1 MDINYKKK
9 KHKVFYAY
17 LFALLCLAFI
27 PIRSNAQTI
36 SNLQLMDWEGNPF
49 PFESYFGW
57 AHRQILP
64 GDTVIIT
71 ADISGIPSVGT
82 NFLVRFNGEGD
93 FITPLQ
99 VIPDYAGGELFIK
112 FLMPVNIPY
121 LWNTYW
127 HNFRVYAVN
136 GSQLVAGIDGVD
148 EYLAEYGNVTVTG
161 GERQWWGRYNFDGNG
176 PRSIKSDK
184 FNIHTTVGASLE
196 FALMRLSEQVPPA
209 NGFNLVLEYST
220 NSTAWSRIGDTIKLG
235 GANAQDLKFNQ
246 WTYFN
251 FTGAQLTG
259 IVSANT
265 EFRIRQTSSDNGAEL
280 HSWALE
286 DFYLYVPDGNSN
298 EITSAE
304 VLPGGEWVKVQ
315 RPSVSLNLLSDSDSL
330 YPGFQSRFAI
340 TQAGLFPSGT
350 TYHLISGSDTL
361 RNFISLQNFN
371 LFIPWYSGSRTF
383 ILSANPNVDG
393 VSTVQSSVTR
403 TINGVYTDITSHVHN
418 FTDSNID
425 YNMPGKEISVN
436 YNIFN
441 PGNPIVDVTDPDQL
455 GANGIINTQNSPA
468 NVVLQIWHDNSNQW
482 ITIRSQALTN
492 TVIRAGSGAIVGT
505 IPPQLAAYES
515 NPVIRVIVENYNE
528 TFAWNY
534 WDVRMVHPTVSLE
547 KIDPYLFG
555 QTVDI
560 QYSTFEF
567 NSAATDIHFALVLE
581 QGSVRHVLTESN
593 QKGEA
598 TFTGVTMPT
607 ADELETAGFTL
618 NGSGDFN
625 GQLRIYAYDKSKNPN
640 ELLVETIFSNPQ
652 WLEISSNKFYITR
665 GQNLTNQPSPVV
677 LSFDYE
683 AFISVVTTAT
693 LPQLQVS
700 TDNGVTYTTV
710 KVEDSPYADYDRL
723 PSSIGWSN
731 FRYEIPASYLTA
743 NTHFRWFQE
752 VSEVGNWAV
761 GNVQILSGESNLVDF
776 YVNYIPVTRTIFIG
790 NDNTDP
796 YGDYDNIDGYS
807 WELVDNDNDD
817 NLDPVAVVGQLA
829 EYRWNMSLDGD
840 GNPTH
845 VVWPAGT
852 KFQFT
857 MNITDP
863 ETGDDYIFATTTDTG
878 AFTFILPDFVTTGE
892 YDVYADARIED
903 GDGTL
908 IHNNGTVY
916 QTSIFVLNET
926 TPDHLHLT
934 FLGITPEDDNDEYH
948 FGQQITI
955 KYDQYGPWPVDVK
968 LLPVLRLMDGGNVL
982 ERHTLTVDAAASTP
996 GNLVVTLPSFVKK
1009 QNSSDEFKIQMY
1021 AHTGENIILA
1031 DYELELTDEQM
1042 DVINGRSGGSGNWYD
1057 FYDEGK
1063 RQLITKALDLS
1074 GLDAATAEL
1083 TFSYEASSI
1092 TENPAT
1098 LPRLSVSVDGGA
1110 TFTPLANEL
1119 SAFGAMGYLPSNG
1132 WYSVSIPLE
1141 AAYLTAATHFKW
1153 EQGINRDDW
1162 ADEWYLWDIYI
1173 KSGISNVFSNY
1184 GATDFPKTVNMVV
1197 PSIAVDYVFEI
1208 TRDADGFE
1216 PVIYPGNA
1224 VAFTWGLTTDVD
1236 GNVIG
1241 KEFPAGSQFEYF
1253 IQGYPTWSDYYPVE
1267 FTLVDAA
1274 TNAYTMTLPEDIK
1287 RDDYSLVASVS
1298 VDGIY
1303 FEEHTWIGSLKVYNH
1318 LVVTVYNEEAPVLF
1332 AGNNA
1337 SFTAQL
1343 ESALPGN
1350 TFDNVYFNLILRDN
1364 SGNDW
1369 LLAVNQGLANNF
1381 DVALP
1386 PFVNGN
1392 RNFRVEA
1399 SLNAPMGVVGSI
1411 LESAGSINYLDVTNN
1426 WISDGEGSRSFV
1438 TTDPAKVDMLDANYI
1453 SFQLKISE
1461 SIANLTEDQKLVFEY
1476 SVNEGFTYT
1485 TLATYPDARFNDA
1498 QYFENQD
1505 LTDWFNE
1512 TIELPAAANTE
1523 NTMLRWRIEENK
1535 AGNDVEIRDIELKP
1549 YPADYIAAPFI
1560 SMNRNVNIVEQRVD
1574 ITTTNDASYCN
1585 EDVIEFAYNIRGKF
1599 GANTKLTLKD
1609 DNGDDLAVFEGI
1621 TEGSGT
1627 IQVELDG
1634 NLSGSAVQFRIVAED
1649 KTVADYNY
1657 TVWGEYTDYGVEIIA
1672 QVDQNSNLNA
1682 DGTTCATAERVL
1694 TISDAQT
1701 NFVYQLRDVFTQAL
1715 IGNEVVVNL
1724 EDEDLMDADTYPYF
1738 DGANLMISL
1747 GQISDKVTVEA
1758 VVTPQSKNRDKAC
1771 DVKVINN
1778 RATFESRPEY
1788 SLHFYDDNTGAIVP
1802 YAGSEIKICSN
1813 WDYELVMGYYNSNG
1827 SFVSTSA
1834 DWYRDDMTMPLGNN
1848 SWFGDYV
1855 ISGNYFAVVNDGDC
1869 GIYQSALANV
1879 NVVQKPEQPSIAAV
1893 GSANV
1898 CDGETVTLNGT
1909 EGFNYYQWTLD
1920 GWIQMGGNSSTLVT
1934 DWSGSYQLRVSNE
1947 PFNNTSCASN
1957 YSAPVTVSI
1966 TELNNVWFDENEL
1979 TLCPSGDNTATVVLY
1994 DLQHGVTYQLI
2005 NLSTG
2010 LPFGQTFSSTGYSW
2024 MPTAITTPALTGNEY
2039 GVMATHDANGCS
2051 KMLGARLVVNTLP
2064 QYHTLIQRDGVY
2076 ELALDQNG
2084 NPTTFTGCEG
2094 DMTLGLGEANGTIAP
2109 WWSDVKWYKDGM
2121 FIGEGT
2127 TRAATESGVYSAV
2140 YTNDNTNNDVCQYSS
2155 VATTLVIGAKPA
2167 RPVVTPSGALEFC
2180 EGSSDLILT
2189 APTAASYRWTRNHS
2203 TISNVSSSDNTLSV
2217 TTTGDYRVTVADAI
2231 GCESEPSIAISATVH
2246 QLPKMEDFNVLSP
2259 VLCEANIAQVQI
2271 PNAEYDVM
2279 YQLFNVVTGENTGA
2293 ARMGVN
2299 NLVISSDELT
2309 ENGTFGIR
2317 AYRLNADA
2325 CDVTFAETFKVKV
2338 YNLEVEASG
2347 NMLIASVA
2355 DASSYQWYRNGI
2367 AINRGNQRTL
2377 LIYDNAS
2384 YSVKV
2389 VTADG
2394 CTLDSSVGGGK
2405 DGEERPTN
2413 TTTLDVY
2420 PNPSST
2426 STTLLIAGAA
2436 SGDIRVRV
2444 VNPSG
2449 GVVYEQVIN
2458 KQTAEVKHEIPVYQ
2472 LTPGVYVIQA
2482 VGQNYIETKQFIKF

>member
-1 MDINYKKK
+1 MK

-17 LFALLCLAFI
+17 LFALLCLAFV
-27 PIRSNAQTI
+27 PIKTSAQFVGNFTGNFGYENTAGV
-36 SNLQLMDWEGNPF
+36 NLFDGTFVQVF
-49 PFESYFGW
+49 S
-57 AHRQILP
+57 
-64 GDTVIIT
+64 GDTVIIIAEISDA
-71 ADISGIPSVGT
+71 ADFPANPTFRVQLLNDGRFLNAEWLNQAVWDVDNEVALQVVIPRDSKFWNNGDGTPYFRIYAINGTSFDEGEASINRSYLTNQNFFTQVGGVYNGTTRIDFNGDLSRSVTTEPINFHNT
-82 NFLVRFNGEGD
+82 NNATLSLDLMRLTQVLPPAELDLVLEYTKNGSTWTKLKDIPLGGDDADALRFND
-93 FITPLQ
+93 WITISFDDNDANFVNSASAQTQYRVRQLGNP
-99 VIPDYAGGELFIK
+99 GGELFTWGIR
-112 FLMPVNIPY
+112 
-121 LWNTYW
+121 
-127 HNFRVYAVN
+127 NFVVYVE
-136 GSQLVAGIDGVD
+136 G
-148 EYLAEYGNVTVTG
+148 TG
-161 GERQWWGRYNFDGNG
+161 TNYK
-176 PRSIKSDK
+176 SI
-184 FNIHTTVGASLE
+184 
-196 FALMRLSEQVPPA
+196 
-209 NGFNLVLEYST
+209 ST
-220 NSTAWSRIGDTIKLG
+220 NNLFINRPVIDFEL
-235 GANAQDLKFNQ
+235 NA
-246 WTYFN
+246 
-251 FTGAQLTG
+251 
-259 IVSANT
+259 
-265 EFRIRQTSSDNGAEL
+265 
-280 HSWALE
+280 
-286 DFYLYVPDGNSN
+286 DFAPD
-298 EITSAE
+298 
-304 VLPGGEWVKVQ
+304 VL
-315 RPSVSLNLLSDSDSL
+315 DSL
-330 YPGFQSRFAI
+330 YPGRLTRFDFSREFGYFP
-340 TQAGLFPSGT
+340 AGTNYYVINGA
-350 TYHLISGSDTL
+350 DTL
-361 RNFISLQNFN
+361 RTLTSIQNFTMALPWRYNGGGVTFDLRAVEPEGESVSVVVN
-371 LFIPWYSGSRTF
+371 LNMLPVRTE
-383 ILSANPNVDG
+383 
-393 VSTVQSSVTR
+393 VTNH
-403 TINGVYTDITSHVHN
+403 TTD
-418 FTDSNID
+418 FTDSNVDWNI
-425 YNMPGKEISVN
+425 PGRSITAS
-436 YNIFN
+436 YIIHDD
-441 PGNPIVDVTDPDQL
+441 GAAVD
-455 GANGIINTQNSPA
+455 ANGIIRTGSPA
-468 NVVLQIWHDNSNQW
+468 ANVALQIWHSSGW
-482 ITIRSQALTN
+482 ITIKSQPLTN
-492 TVIRAGSGAIVGT
+492 GVIGLGT
-505 IPPQLAAYES
+505 GTIEGVIPPQMTAYNETT
-515 NPVIRVIVENYNE
+515 NIRVIVEEYN
-528 TFAWNY
+528 TTGFASNRT
-534 WDVRMVHPTVSLE
+534 VRMVHPTLSIEALPNFTYGE
-547 KIDPYLFG
+547 
-555 QTVDI
+555 TVDI
-560 QYSTFEF
+560 QYDAFPFDPGADS
-567 NSAATDIHFALVLE
+567 IYFAIALKNGNNTLVIA
-581 QGSVRHVLTESN
+581 ESN
-593 QKGEA
+593 ALGDTA
-598 TFTGVTMPT
+598 FNNVTLPT
-607 ADELETAGFTL
+607 ADELLAAGFISDVDDNFVGQLWAYAYYKTL
-618 NGSGDFN
+618 NPFN
-625 GQLRIYAYDKSKNPN
+625 
-640 ELLVETIFSNPQ
+640 LLLSSLVQSHAT
-652 WLEISSNKFYITR
+652 WLETSANRFYITR
-665 GQNLTNQPSPVV
+665 DFDLTNQPSPVV
-677 LSFDYE
+677 LKFDYSVTSN
-683 AFISVVTTAT
+683 ISHRNQLT
-693 LPQLQVS
+693 LPRLEVS
-700 TDNGVTYTTV
+700 TDNGLTYTTI
-710 KVEDSPYADYDRL
+710 KVENSAYADINRL
-723 PSSIGWSN
+723 PADIGLTT
-731 FRYEIPASYLTA
+731 FKVELAPAFLTSK
-743 NTHFRWFQE
+743 THFRWIRDVNETGTWSVSNVE
-752 VSEVGNWAV
+752 V
-761 GNVQILSGESNLVDF
+761 LSGNSNLVDF
-776 YVNYIPVTRTIFIG
+776 HVTYVPASQFRAINISHEATV
-790 NDNTDP
+790 DP
-796 YGDYDNIDGYS
+796 YADFTNINGYS
-807 WELVDNDNDD
+807 WEFYDD
-817 NLDPVAVVGQLA
+817 NIDTDLDPVAVVGQVA
-829 EYRWNMSLDGD
+829 DYKWNMELDID
-840 GNPTH
+840 GEPVH
-845 VVWPAGT
+845 VVWPTGT
-852 KFQFT
+852 IFQFT
-857 MNITDP
+857 MDVTDP
-863 ETGDDYIFATTTDTG
+863 ETGDDYILATTTDTG
-878 AFTFILPDFVTTGE
+878 AFNFTLPDFITTGF
-892 YDVYADARIED
+892 YSVYAQARIED

-908 IHNNGTVY
+908 LHSSATVY
-916 QTSIFVLNET
+916 QDQILVVNET

-955 KYDQYGPWPVDVK
+955 KYDQYGPWPADVK

-1031 DYELELTDEQM
+1031 DYELALEEDQM
-1042 DVINGRSGGSGNWYD
+1042 LIVEGHDYYGNDYY
-1057 FYDEGK
+1057 FYKEGK
-1063 RQLITKALDLS
+1063 RQALTNALDLS
-1074 GLDAATAEL
+1074 GLDPATAEL
-1083 TFSYEASSI
+1083 NFWYWANNI

-1119 SAFGAMGYLPSNG
+1119 SAFGAMGYLPGNG
-1132 WYSVSIPLE
+1132 GSQYVSIKLDP
-1141 AAYLTAATHFKW
+1141 AFITAATHFKW
-1153 EQGINRDDW
+1153 EQGINRDEYADDW
-1162 ADEWYLWDIYI
+1162 EIWNLYVN
-1173 KSGISNVFSNY
+1173 SGINNVFGNY
-1184 GATDFPKTVNMVV
+1184 GVTDFPKTVNMVI

-1287 RDDYSLVASVS
+1287 RNDYSLVASVS

-1411 LESAGSINYLDVTNN
+1411 LESAGNVNNLGINAL
-1426 WISDGEGSRSFV
+1426 ISDVEGSRTFES
-1438 TTDPAKVDMLDANYI
+1438 TGEIDMLDDNFI
-1453 SFQLKISE
+1453 SFQVKISE
-1461 SIANLTEDQKLVFEY
+1461 SLANLTEDQKLVFEY

-1485 TLATYPDARFNDA
+1485 TLATYPDARFNDE

-1523 NTMLRWRIEENK
+1523 KTVLRWRIEENK
-1535 AGNDVEIRDIELKP
+1535 AGNNVAIRNVELKP
-1549 YPADYIAAPFI
+1549 YPANFIAAPFI
-1560 SMNRNVNIVEQRVD
+1560 SINKNVNIVEQRVD

-1585 EDVIEFAYNIRGKF
+1585 EDVIEFAYNIRGRF
-1599 GANTKLTLKD
+1599 GARTKLALED
-1609 DNGDDLAVFEGI
+1609 YNGNELAVLEGI

-1627 IQVELDG
+1627 MQVELDG
-1634 NLSGSAVQFRIVAED
+1634 NLSGSAVKFRVVASD

-1657 TVWGEYTDYGVEIIA
+1657 TVNGALNDYGVEIIA

-1694 TISDAQT
+1694 TITGAQT
-1701 NFVYQLRDVFTQAL
+1701 NFVYQLRDLFTQAL
-1715 IGNEVVVNL
+1715 IGDEVVVNL
-1724 EDEDLMDADTYPYF
+1724 EDENLMNADTYPYF
-1738 DGANLMISL
+1738 DGANLMIFL
-1747 GQISDKVTVEA
+1747 GQISNKVTVEA

-1778 RATFESRPEY
+1778 RATFESRPNY
-1788 SLHFYDDNTGAIVP
+1788 TMHVTNQFTNNTEIP
-1802 YAGSEIKICSN
+1802 YNGSEMRVCGN
-1813 WDYELVMGYYNSNG
+1813 DVNLVMGYYDSEGTFNN
-1827 SFVSTSA
+1827 VSA
-1834 DWYRDDMTMPLGNN
+1834 DWYRGDMTMPLGYTTD
-1848 SWFGDYV
+1848 FDGFV
-1855 ISGNYFAVVNDGDC
+1855 ISGNYFAVVNDGAC
-1869 GIYQSALANV
+1869 GIYQSEMV
-1879 NVVQKPEQPSIAAV
+1879 SIVKTTQPEQPAINAAASTIA
-1893 GSANV
+1893 
-1898 CDGETVTLNGT
+1898 CDGEAITLNGT
-1909 EGFNYYQWTLD
+1909 QGFAYYQWSKD
-1920 GWIQMGGNSSTLVT
+1920 GEAVGNNSFTISVTETGTYTLV
-1934 DWSGSYQLRVSNE
+1934 VSNE
-1947 PFNNTSCASN
+1947 PFTTTTCASN
-1957 YSAPVTVSI
+1957 QSNPVAVFVTNF
-1966 TELNNVWFDENEL
+1966 NNIAAVTPEI
-1979 TLCPSGDNTATVVLY
+1979 TLCSEGDNTAVITFNNTE
-1994 DLQHGVTYQLI
+1994 HAVTYQLVDLASGA
-2005 NLSTG
+2005 N
-2010 LPFGQTFSSTGYSW
+2010 FGQAFSSTSG
-2024 MPTAITTPALTGNEY
+2024 TATITTPALTGNDY
-2039 GVMATHDANGCS
+2039 GVMATSDLNAACS
-2051 KMLGARLVVNTLP
+2051 KLLATRVVVNTLP
-2064 QYHTLIQRDGVY
+2064 QYQTLIRRDNVY

-2084 NPTTFTGCEG
+2084 NPTTFTGCDG
-2094 DMTLGLGEANGTIAP
+2094 DMTLGLGEANGTLVS
-2109 WWSDVKWYKDGM
+2109 WGSDVKWYKDGM
-2121 FIGEGT
+2121 FIAAGREL
-2127 TRAATESGVYSAV
+2127 AATESGVYAAV
-2140 YTNDNTNNDVCQYSS
+2140 YTNDNTNNGVCQYSS
-2155 VATTLVIGAKPA
+2155 VATTLVIGAKPT

-2180 EGSSDLILT
+2180 EGASDLILT
-2189 APTAASYRWTRNHS
+2189 APTAASYRWTRDNAN
-2203 TISNVSSSDNTLSV
+2203 INNVSSSDNTLSV
-2217 TTTGDYRVTVADAI
+2217 TASGDYRVTVADAI

-2293 ARMGVN
+2293 ARMGLN

-2338 YNLEVEASG
+2338 YNLEVKASG

-2355 DASSYQWYRNGI
+2355 DAVSYQWYRNGI
-2367 AINRGNQRTL
+2367 AVVNGGNKSTL